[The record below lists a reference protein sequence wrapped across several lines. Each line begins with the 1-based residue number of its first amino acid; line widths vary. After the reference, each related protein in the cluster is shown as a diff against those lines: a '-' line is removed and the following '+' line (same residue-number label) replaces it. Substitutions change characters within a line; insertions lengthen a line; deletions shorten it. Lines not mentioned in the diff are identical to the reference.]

1 MLPGKSECCRVGR
14 GSYEQAAGCRPW
26 CFEGAEACSA
36 LVGISFRLELY
47 RCATDQ
53 QANGRENASSETSGN
68 PVNSNPIPVK
78 GEGYQGE
85 PPY

>member
-47 RCATDQ
+47 RRATD
-53 QANGRENASSETSGN
+53 
-68 PVNSNPIPVK
+68 
-78 GEGYQGE
+78 
-85 PPY
+85 